1 MTASILIALLLLAA
15 PAFAQTTPSLHSRG
29 HNNQQ
34 ESPTHAAK
42 GLSTLPDNAS
52 GEFTLDSHGSVIQIT
67 IEHNRLDGYITLMQG
82 NNALTLFFDKTSIN
96 GKRVTFTTR
105 VVHGLSYAFAGE
117 ILRGD
122 AEAPSLNGYYRLAG
136 KLTINRD
143 TTFQSDPTSQ
153 SKWVELKSTPRLE
166 DHP

>member
-1 MTASILIALLLLAA
+1 MAASILIALLLLAA
-15 PAFAQTTPSLHSRG
+15 SASAQTTPSLHSRG

-34 ESPTHAAK
+34 ESPTQAAK
-42 GLSTLPDNAS
+42 GVSTLPENAS

-67 IEHNRLDGYITLMQG
+67 IEHDRLDGYITLMQG

-105 VVHGLSYAFAGE
+105 TVHGLSYSFAGE

-122 AEAPSLNGYYRLAG
+122 VEAPSLNGYYRLAG
-136 KLTINRD
+136 KLATNRD
-143 TTFQSDPTSQ
+143 TTSQ
-153 SKWVELKSTPRLE
+153 TKWVELKSTPRLE
-166 DHP
+166 DKD

>member
-29 HNNQQ
+29 HNATQ
-34 ESPTHAAK
+34 EPPTRAAT
-42 GLSTLPDNAS
+42 GVSTLPDNAS

-122 AEAPSLNGYYRLAG
+122 AEAPSLNGYYRLSG
-136 KLTINRD
+136 KLTTNRD
-143 TTFQSDPTSQ
+143 TMSQ
-153 SKWVELKSTPRLE
+153 TKWVELKSTPRLE
-166 DHP
+166 DNP

>member
-29 HNNQQ
+29 HNATQDP
-34 ESPTHAAK
+34 PTRAAT
-42 GLSTLPDNAS
+42 GVSTLPDNAS

-143 TTFQSDPTSQ
+143 TTPQT
-153 SKWVELKSTPRLE
+153 KWVELRSTPRLE
-166 DHP
+166 DKD

>member
-29 HNNQQ
+29 HNATQ
-34 ESPTHAAK
+34 EPPTRAAT
-42 GLSTLPDNAS
+42 GVSTLPDNAS

-105 VVHGLSYAFAGE
+105 TVHGLSYSFAGE
-117 ILRGD
+117 VLRGD
-122 AEAPSLNGYYRLAG
+122 ADAPSLNGYYRLAG
-136 KLTINRD
+136 KLTINHD
-143 TTFQSDPTSQ
+143 TTPQT
-153 SKWVELKSTPRLE
+153 KWVELRSTPRLE
-166 DHP
+166 DKD

>member
-29 HNNQQ
+29 HNATQ
-34 ESPTHAAK
+34 EPPTRAAT
-42 GLSTLPDNAS
+42 GVSTLPDNAS

-105 VVHGLSYAFAGE
+105 VVHGLSYAFAGK

-143 TTFQSDPTSQ
+143 TTPQT
-153 SKWVELKSTPRLE
+153 KWVELKSTPRLE
-166 DHP
+166 DKD

>member
-29 HNNQQ
+29 HNATQ
-34 ESPTHAAK
+34 EPPTRAAT
-42 GLSTLPDNAS
+42 GVSTLPDNAS

-122 AEAPSLNGYYRLAG
+122 AEAPSLNGYYRLSG
-136 KLTINRD
+136 KLTTNRD
-143 TTFQSDPTSQ
+143 TMSQ
-153 SKWVELKSTPRLE
+153 TKWVELKSTPRLE
-166 DHP
+166 DKD

>member
-29 HNNQQ
+29 HNGTQ
-34 ESPTHAAK
+34 EPPTRAAT
-42 GLSTLPDNAS
+42 GVSTLPDNAS

-105 VVHGLSYAFAGE
+105 VVHGLSYAFAGK

-136 KLTINRD
+136 KLTINHD
-143 TTFQSDPTSQ
+143 TTPQT
-153 SKWVELKSTPRLE
+153 KWVELKSTPRLE
-166 DHP
+166 DKD

>member
-1 MTASILIALLLLAA
+1 MTASFLIALLLLTA

-34 ESPTHAAK
+34 GPPTQAAK
-42 GLSTLPDNAS
+42 GVSTLPENAS
-52 GEFTLDSHGSVIQIT
+52 GEFILDSHGSVIQIT
-67 IEHNRLDGYITLMQG
+67 IEHDRLDGYITLMQG

-96 GKRVTFTTR
+96 GRRVTFTTR

-143 TTFQSDPTSQ
+143 TAPQT
-153 SKWVELKSTPRLE
+153 KWVDLKSTPRL
-166 DHP
+166 DAKD

>member
-29 HNNQQ
+29 HNATQ
-34 ESPTHAAK
+34 EPPTRAAT
-42 GLSTLPDNAS
+42 GVSTLPDNAS

-136 KLTINRD
+136 KLTINHD
-143 TTFQSDPTSQ
+143 TTPQT
-153 SKWVELKSTPRLE
+153 KWVELRSTPRLE
-166 DHP
+166 DKD

>member
-29 HNNQQ
+29 HNATQDP
-34 ESPTHAAK
+34 PTRAAT
-42 GLSTLPDNAS
+42 GVSTLPDNAS

-136 KLTINRD
+136 KLTINHD
-143 TTFQSDPTSQ
+143 TTPQT
-153 SKWVELKSTPRLE
+153 KWVELRSTPRLE
-166 DHP
+166 DKD